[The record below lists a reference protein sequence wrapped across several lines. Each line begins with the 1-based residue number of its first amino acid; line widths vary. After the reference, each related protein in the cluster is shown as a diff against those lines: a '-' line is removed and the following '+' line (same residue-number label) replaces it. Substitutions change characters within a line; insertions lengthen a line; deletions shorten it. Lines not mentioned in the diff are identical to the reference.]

1 MSMHQKINVFSRLI
15 EDREVPLQYK
25 DPQEFIN
32 LEERNEASD
41 VYSFG
46 MILFRILSGCDYFE
60 YIGIP
65 ADEYFMTI
73 DFSLSGSVIER
84 KYIPDKYMD
93 FSELLEGMTVIK
105 REKRLSFSNVSQ
117 LINKLDH
124 IYGTV
129 PEETEYNDNKDY
141 TNKSDIKFWM
151 PESGY
156 DYGIILNNK
165 RIGRIEFRKLFD
177 CISGSTGE
185 FDIPVDESNNF
196 RIAVSKRHSSNKNI
210 SNPSS
215 VYGDSIVPVGILE
228 ANVGECNKVKIIFN
242 AENEN
247 VNVAMY
253 GLNLNDEDLY
263 EIVQQQIRFTRVQ

>member
-84 KYIPDKYMD
+84 KYISDNYMD
-93 FSELLEGMTVIK
+93 F
-105 REKRLSFSNVSQ
+105 
-117 LINKLDH
+117 
-124 IYGTV
+124 
-129 PEETEYNDNKDY
+129 
-141 TNKSDIKFWM
+141 
-151 PESGY
+151 
-156 DYGIILNNK
+156 
-165 RIGRIEFRKLFD
+165 
-177 CISGSTGE
+177 
-185 FDIPVDESNNF
+185 
-196 RIAVSKRHSSNKNI
+196 
-210 SNPSS
+210 
-215 VYGDSIVPVGILE
+215 
-228 ANVGECNKVKIIFN
+228 
-242 AENEN
+242 
-247 VNVAMY
+247 
-253 GLNLNDEDLY
+253 
-263 EIVQQQIRFTRVQ
+263 